1 MAGAVNLPL
10 TLERD
15 VAERAVEGG
24 QGQVAERVHENLVDL
39 VRILAQAGEVL
50 APLLAQRLRQ
60 YMLDRQAGSLKV
72 DELRTRHCRP
82 DPASKSC
89 RGPGRDK
96 IPGHRLLGTEGPTTP
111 PRGSPRSA
119 ATGRSS

>member
-24 QGQVAERVHENLVDL
+24 QGQVAERVHENLVNL
-39 VRILAQAGEVL
+39 VRILAQAGEML
-50 APLLAQRLRQ
+50 TPLLAQRLRQ

-72 DELRTRHCRP
+72 DELRVPIALLKSFEDYLPLRPPPADVERAGPDRLTELLVTRP
-82 DPASKSC
+82 VAT
-89 RGPGRDK
+89 
-96 IPGHRLLGTEGPTTP
+96 L
-111 PRGSPRSA
+111 PREF
-119 ATGRSS
+119 